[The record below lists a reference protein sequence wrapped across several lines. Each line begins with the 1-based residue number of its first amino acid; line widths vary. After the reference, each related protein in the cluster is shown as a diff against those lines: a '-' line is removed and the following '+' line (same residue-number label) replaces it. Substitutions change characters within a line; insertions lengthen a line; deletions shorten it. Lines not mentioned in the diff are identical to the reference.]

1 VPNPV
6 WIDWS
11 WSRIDGVG
19 HQLRTELTLNRRSI
33 LCLLGAAALA
43 GAPTAGAAGSET
55 RISQLI
61 EEARSKG
68 TISQRID
75 FISGALRGTPYL
87 GYTLIGGPTRP
98 EKFVVRDDAFDCV
111 TFCETVLAAA
121 IASNRSQFDSVLRNG
136 RYHNGAVA
144 WRERNHYFFEWCQHN
159 VENNMCRW
167 VRLEG
172 AVEINKTVDSE
183 PGLGR
188 RQFTMT
194 VVPSASFLANGGK
207 LERGDIV
214 GFVSRR
220 PNLDYFH
227 TGFVVFDKAGVLLL
241 RHASQSRRRVLDER
255 MDVFVSANNVRYV
268 TLVRPQEPRAAAL

>member
-1 VPNPV
+1 V

-43 GAPTAGAAGSET
+43 GAPAAGAAGSET

-61 EEARSKG
+61 EEARGKG

-121 IASNRSQFDSVLRNG
+121 IASNPSQFDSVLRNV

-159 VENNMCRW
+159 VENNICRW

-172 AVEINKTVDSE
+172 AVDLNKTVDSE

-227 TGFVVFDKAGVLLL
+227 TGFVAFDKAGVLLL

-268 TLVRPQEPRAAAL
+268 TLVRPQEPRDAVL